1 VTKSNHQKNIVK
13 FDKKSSLF
21 KKKLYL
27 ILFFMS
33 KVGNFTCIFYFFLL
47 VVNCYSQSKVK
58 DSYTL
63 FTKEKAKFS
72 FNIFSITEM
81 PIVATDTLKV
91 KFTFNLL
98 AEGDAESINEN
109 MFTFVM
115 KYSRANSI
123 SAMQHLPENII
134 SKLGVNSN
142 KFPPNYEV
150 FCREKILKNMSSIF
164 KQIESDLKLKKVGF
178 FE

>member
-1 VTKSNHQKNIVK
+1 
-13 FDKKSSLF
+13 
-21 KKKLYL
+21 
-27 ILFFMS
+27 MS
-33 KVGNFTCIFYFFLL
+33 KVTNFTYFFYFFLL

-58 DSYTL
+58 DSYTI
-63 FTKEKAKFS
+63 FTKEKVKFS

-81 PIVATDTLKV
+81 PIVANDTLKV
-91 KFTFNLL
+91 KFTFSLMG
-98 AEGDAESINEN
+98 EGDAENINEN

-115 KYSRANSI
+115 KYSKVNSV

-134 SKLGVNSN
+134 SKLGLNSN
-142 KFPPNYEV
+142 KFPPNYEI
-150 FCREKILKNMSSIF
+150 FCREKILKNMTSIF